1 MELNIKSNVKWRVEA
16 SSAIVD
22 IQKLL
27 ETQFK
32 VLFLNLALGI
42 KHTNKISLNQ
52 KKCKR
57 SFFDQAFVEIPSKK
71 LTEIILFLI

>member
-1 MELNIKSNVKWRVEA
+1 MELNIKSNIKWRVEA

-32 VLFLNLALGI
+32 VLFLNLAIGI
-42 KHTNKISLNQ
+42 KHTNKIRWNQ
-52 KKCKR
+52 KNC
-57 SFFDQAFVEIPSKK
+57 
-71 LTEIILFLI
+71 